1 MKSITEFASF
11 TLANG
16 LKAKNALTEGGKSPE
31 EIQTSL
37 GETFKYEGDKLK
49 HFVSALDVAAA
60 NPEKLKRVVVA
71 SLAEGEAT
79 PAKAI
84 KVEETVYIPEF
95 LIETKMVPQK
105 AEAGKFGRGGGK
117 GGDRK
122 SSSGPKSSPWGMSP
136 EEKAAKLKSSA
147 AAKAAATAK

>member
-16 LKAKNALTEGGKSPE
+16 LKAKAALTEGGKSAE

-60 NPEKLKRVVVA
+60 NPEKLRRVLVA

-122 SSSGPKSSPWGMSP
+122 QGPKSSPWGMSP
-136 EEKAAKLKSSA
+136 EEKAAKLKGSQ

>member
-122 SSSGPKSSPWGMSP
+122 SSGPKSSPWGMSP

>member
-16 LKAKNALTEGGKSPE
+16 LKAKAALAEGGKSPE

-60 NPEKLKRVVVA
+60 NPEKLKRVLVA
-71 SLAEGEAT
+71 SLAEGEAA
-79 PAKAI
+79 PAKAVQ
-84 KVEETVYIPEF
+84 VEGTAYIPEF
-95 LIETKMVPQK
+95 LNEAKQVPQK
-105 AEAGKFGRGGGK
+105 AEAGKFGRGGNKG

-122 SSSGPKSSPWGMSP
+122 GPKSSPWGMSP
-136 EEKAAKLKSSA
+136 EEIAAKNNKGKAAP
-147 AAKAAATAK
+147 AK